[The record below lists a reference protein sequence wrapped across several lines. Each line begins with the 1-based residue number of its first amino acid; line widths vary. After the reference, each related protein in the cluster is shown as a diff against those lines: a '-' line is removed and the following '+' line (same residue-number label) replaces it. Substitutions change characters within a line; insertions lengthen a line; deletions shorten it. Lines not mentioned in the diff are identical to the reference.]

1 MKVVVVGNGMV
12 GQRFLE
18 HLVSRMSGASSE
30 VTVFCGEPH
39 PAYDRVQLTS
49 FFSGKSAADLS
60 LVPAGF
66 FEQHG
71 IALRLG
77 DKAVAIDGTRKLVV
91 SARGHELPCDKLVL
105 ATGSYPLVPSLPGA
119 EWPDCFV
126 YRAIE
131 DLEAIRAAAGRAR
144 VGTVIGRGLL
154 GLEAAK
160 ALHDLGLETRGQGFA
175 PRWMAVQL
183 AAS

>member
-1 MKVVVVGNGMV
+1 MKLVIVGNGMV

-18 HLVSRMSGASSE
+18 QLVSRMSGGSPE
-30 VTVFCGEPH
+30 ITVFCGEPR

-77 DKAVAIDGTRKLVV
+77 DKAVAIDRTRKLV
-91 SARGHELPCDKLVL
+91 ELVL
-105 ATGSYPLVPSLPGA
+105 IQRMRCQPAQT
-119 EWPDCFV
+119 
-126 YRAIE
+126 
-131 DLEAIRAAAGRAR
+131 AAD
-144 VGTVIGRGLL
+144 V
-154 GLEAAK
+154 
-160 ALHDLGLETRGQGFA
+160 ALGQGPA
-175 PRWMAVQL
+175 LRPEVGRRRRQPCQRCEKVTAHGYGL
-183 AAS
+183 SLD